1 MKSVVRVLVLVML
14 TASLTSCE
22 KIKSLFDIEVETT
35 ISGDL
40 DIEVDDTELKS
51 TDSYGFNKSTTVK
64 VLNDDLYEYE
74 DEIEDFVVS
83 GVTAEV
89 TYVSETGVELLAGTT
104 FTISNATYTVVWTLG
119 SNWPIEK
126 GTSLNL
132 EDAGLYDMVS
142 DILDDRVDFTISAV
156 GESNIGGVT
165 VKIRLG
171 VETTVTV
178 NPT

>member
-1 MKSVVRVLVLVML
+1 MKSTVRVLLLVML

-35 ISGDL
+35 ISGNL
-40 DIEVDDTELKS
+40 DIEVDETELKS
-51 TDSYGFNKSTTVK
+51 TDGFGFNESITVQ

-89 TYVSETGVELLAGTT
+89 DFVSEDGVEFLEGTI
-104 FTISNATYTVVWTLG
+104 FTISNTTYTVQWILD
-119 SNWPIEK
+119 SDWPIEV
-126 GTSLNL
+126 GTSFNL
-132 EDAGLYDMVS
+132 VDAGLYDMVE
-142 DILDDRVDFTISAV
+142 DILDDRMPFTMSAV
-156 GESNIGGVT
+156 GESSIGGVT
-165 VKIRLG
+165 VVIRLG
-171 VETTVTV
+171 IETTVTV

>member
-1 MKSVVRVLVLVML
+1 MKSVVKILLLVIL

-22 KIKSLFDIEVETT
+22 KIKNLFDIEVETT
-35 ISGDL
+35 INGNL
-40 DIEVDDTELKS
+40 DIEVDETELKS
-51 TDSYGFNKSTTVK
+51 TDGFGFNESITVQ

-74 DEIEDFVVS
+74 DEIEDFLVS

-89 TYVSETGVELLAGTT
+89 ISVSEDGVEFLAGTT
-104 FTISNATYTVVWTLG
+104 FTMSNPTYTVVWTLA

-126 GTSLNL
+126 GTTLNL
-132 EDAGLYDMVS
+132 KDAGLYDMVS
-142 DILDDRVDFTISAV
+142 DILDDRVDFTMSAV

-165 VKIRLG
+165 VVIRLG